1 MLNSIKQIYRTP
13 VKLVLF
19 IIAMIVSSMILVLG
33 IVLLLYTNA
42 ELNALEESY
51 TTIGTVEQ
59 KKKFYRSSFYVGCNN
74 RNVRIFS
81 SASVRR
87 NNREV
92 HIGLCWY
99 RVYRGTGTKTQLWR
113 LFTRIFFLV
122 RG

>member
-59 KKKFYRSSFYVGCNN
+59 KKVLQKFILCGMQQQKRTN
-74 RNVRIFS
+74 IFK
-81 SASVRR
+81 
-87 NNREV
+87 
-92 HIGLCWY
+92 CQC
-99 RVYRGTGTKTQLWR
+99 TKK
-113 LFTRIFFLV
+113 
-122 RG
+122 

>member
-59 KKKFYRSSFYVGCNN
+59 K
-74 RNVRIFS
+74 
-81 SASVRR
+81 
-87 NNREV
+87 NREV